1 MTELQ
6 TGDLLFVGSTT
17 EQFSQMIAQSTQ
29 PKAQTINYTH
39 VGIVELADD
48 GLFVLHASPELG
60 SVRQPLNSFLAA
72 QTGNVD
78 LYRLKTSFD
87 FNSVIFKAKT
97 LLGQPYNWSF
107 IASEPGF
114 YCSEF
119 IETAFSVVKNP
130 FKKIAM
136 TFGPDDSILPEWQTY
151 YAKLGLPVP
160 NGEPGTNPNALIS
173 NQLERVVRLR

>member
-1 MTELQ
+1 MSELQ
-6 TGDLLFVGSTT
+6 NGDLLFVGSTT

-29 PKAQTINYTH
+29 PDTETFNYTH
-39 VGIVELADD
+39 VGIVEITADAV
-48 GLFVLHASPELG
+48 FVLHASPDLG
-60 SVRQPLNSFLAA
+60 SVRQPLNSFLMA

-78 LYRLKTSFD
+78 LYRLKASFD
-87 FNSVIFKAKT
+87 SDSVIVKAKT

-119 IETAFSVVKNP
+119 IETAFSAIENP

-160 NGEPGTNPNALIS
+160 NGEPGTKPNALIS

>member
-1 MTELQ
+1 MSELQ
-6 TGDLLFVGSTT
+6 NGDLLFVGSTT

-48 GLFVLHASPELG
+48 GVFVLHASPELG

-87 FNSVIFKAKT
+87 LNSVIFKAKT

-136 TFGPDDSILPEWQTY
+136 TFGPDDSNLIRMANLLCKVGIAG
-151 YAKLGLPVP
+151 AKWRAGHKPQRI
-160 NGEPGTNPNALIS
+160 N
-173 NQLERVVRLR
+173 

>member
-1 MTELQ
+1 MSELQ

-29 PKAQTINYTH
+29 PDTETFNYTH
-39 VGIVELADD
+39 VGIVEIAAD
-48 GLFVLHASPELG
+48 GVFVLHASPELG
-60 SVRQPLNSFLAA
+60 SVRQPLNDFIDQ
-72 QTGNVD
+72 QTGSIDV
-78 LYRLKTSFD
+78 YRLKASPD
-87 FNSVIFKAKT
+87 LMPVIAKANT

-119 IETAFSVVKNP
+119 IETAFSAIKNP